1 MRGPLALGA
10 LALAALTGCAGEP
23 PGPTT
28 GPAVEG
34 FELSVAAGG
43 TTIDAR
49 FGCDGDDVSPAL
61 AWRGLPEGTR
71 ELVLVL
77 EDPDADGF
85 THWLVFGLSPAV
97 DSLPENI
104 PGDSKIESPG
114 PLRQG
119 RNDFDEIGYDG
130 PCPPEGETH
139 RYAFRLL
146 AIDRELGLE
155 PGSDRDAFERSIAG
169 NVLAEASATA
179 SYGR

>member
-1 MRGPLALGA
+1 MRLA
-10 LALAALTGCAGEP
+10 LALALLAAATVAACGGERSAPATGE
-23 PGPTT
+23 
-28 GPAVEG
+28 AVPG
-34 FELSVAAGG
+34 FELSVDAGG
-43 TTIDAR
+43 GTIATR
-49 FGCDGDDVSPAL
+49 FTCDGEDVSPAL
-61 AWRGLPEGTR
+61 SWRNVPGGTR
-71 ELVLVL
+71 ELVLVV
-77 EDPDADGF
+77 EDPDAGGF

-97 DSLPENI
+97 DALPESV
-104 PGDSKIESPG
+104 PDDSKLETPG

-155 PGSDRDAFERSIAG
+155 PGSDRDALEDSIADH
-169 NVLAEASATA
+169 VVAEAAAAA